1 MGNAMIRRLQDE
13 TGATMAE
20 YALMVSFVAIAAL
33 LAVQAFGG
41 SVLGLFQSAVDLM
54 P

>member
-1 MGNAMIRRLQDE
+1 MSRIVHRLRE
-13 TGATMAE
+13 ERGATMAE
-20 YALMVSFVAIAAL
+20 YAIMVSLVAMVAI

-41 SVLGLFQSAVDLM
+41 AVTGLFQSAVDAV